1 MLEFV
6 LFPNRGDVNISQEEL
21 PALLRVAELL
31 RVKGMQEEP
40 SALLSRSSRDHD
52 SRSSRVSLKEGGM
65 SSSTCTTPTPGSG
78 ATIKPPGTP
87 EPNRSST
94 PRSRDADRDRS
105 SPTPTTRSS
114 SPMLH
119 HHPLNGGGG
128 GRSLDRQMSS
138 NRSRTPPM
146 LPGIP
151 HLPPNVCSTS
161 SLLPPRPPSAS
172 TIPPSASGLP
182 PNFRPF
188 LTPPGGHGGHG
199 GGPQGTTAP
208 FPMWPLPGLFPGHP
222 AALFN
227 PSRDMQDIKP
237 LSPGKKIK
245 LDM

>member
-1 MLEFV
+1 MLEFAP
-6 LFPNRGDVNISQEEL
+6 FPIRGDVNISQEEL

-65 SSSTCTTPTPGSG
+65 SSSTCTTPTPGS

-119 HHPLNGGGG
+119 HPLNGGG
-128 GRSLDRQMSS
+128 GRSLDRQMSG
-138 NRSRTPPM
+138 NRSRTPPL

-151 HLPPNVCSTS
+151 HLPPNVSSTS
-161 SLLPPRPPSAS
+161 SLLPRPPSAS
-172 TIPPSASGLP
+172 TIPVSGLP

-227 PSRDMQDIKP
+227 PARDMQDIKP
-237 LSPGKKIK
+237 LSPGEHT
-245 LDM
+245 